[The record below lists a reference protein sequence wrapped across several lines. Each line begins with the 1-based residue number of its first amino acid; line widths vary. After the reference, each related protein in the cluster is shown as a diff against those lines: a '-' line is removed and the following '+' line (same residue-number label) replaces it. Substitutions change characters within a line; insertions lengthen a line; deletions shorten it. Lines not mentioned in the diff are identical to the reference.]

1 MYNIFSYDLTLSSLL
16 TYLITSSILGL
27 LLTLIS
33 YVLTI
38 RHYDAEKIS
47 AYECGFQPFAN
58 AREIFDIRYY
68 IVALLFVLFDLEV
81 LFLFPW
87 TLYIGVSHQCFYGVL
102 SGYIFLALLCIGF
115 IYEWRNGALEW
126 E

>member
-1 MYNIFSYDLTLSSLL
+1 MYNIFSYDLTIASPF

-27 LLTLIS
+27 LLTSIS
-33 YVLTI
+33 YLLTV

-47 AYECGFQPFAN
+47 AYECGSQPFAN

-68 IVALLFVLFDLEV
+68 IVALLSVPFDLEV
-81 LFLFPW
+81 SSPSPW
-87 TLYIGVSHQCFYGVL
+87 TLYIGDSHQCFYGVL
-102 SGYIFLALLCIGF
+102 SGYIPLASPCIGF
-115 IYEWRNGALEW
+115 IYEWMNGALEW